1 MSLRLVIAGL
11 FIALLIGQTSSGA
24 TAPFTIPLQ
33 FLPDQALLI
42 KVRVNGLGP
51 FVCQFDSG
59 GADSFVLDRD
69 KARNAGLNPT
79 DTGTSE
85 GVGPAVINDERL
97 PASTVDLGPIKIPNQ
112 TVLMFAM
119 GGQGCI
125 FGAGILRNF
134 VLQIDYLTATLLL
147 YDPQNFIAPPD
158 AVNVPFALSAG
169 SPVVDATISFGSGER
184 VNAKL
189 LVDTAVR
196 RFLVLSKGFT
206 DREQVV
212 RRVRKVVKPPFSA
225 EGTGG
230 KVDLLATR
238 LEAVSIGSARVE
250 EPIALLLRTAS
261 GASRVEPDGYLGNE
275 FFHRFLLTLDYSHR
289 RLLLEP
295 NRHYYDAPTPYDGS
309 GLGIEEKKGRRVVTA
324 IVPKSAAAQAGIE
337 IGDEL
342 LSLDGQQVIEL
353 KSGQL
358 QEKLCRFNG
367 KCVVQVRR
375 GRQVLT
381 YPLKLRPVL

>member
-1 MSLRLVIAGL
+1 M
-11 FIALLIGQTSSGA
+11 
-24 TAPFTIPLQ
+24 
-33 FLPDQALLI
+33 
-42 KVRVNGLGP
+42 NGLGP
-51 FVCQFDSG
+51 FVCEFDSG

-79 DTGTSE
+79 DTGTSA

-97 PASTVDLGPIKIPNQ
+97 PASTLDLGPIKIPNQ

-147 YDPQNFIAPPD
+147 YEPQNYIAPPD

-212 RRVRKVVKPPFSA
+212 RRVR
-225 EGTGG
+225 
-230 KVDLLATR
+230 
-238 LEAVSIGSARVE
+238 E

-295 NRHYYDAPTPYDGS
+295 NRHYYDAPAPYDGS